1 MSSKR
6 IYIEN
11 FRNIGFNPYPYNEE
25 NKACEFILNRSINP
39 DYIGDLVIL
48 LGKNNSGKSNF
59 LYALERL
66 NSFKL
71 VDDDY
76 PKFLWINQ
84 ENWNLNNTP
93 CIYTENKIYL
103 WNNNLI
109 YDDANLMTSVYS
121 FIANIGDLLD
131 KKYEDLDDYKNIRSL
146 IETLLD
152 RWHRIIKSTGQINQ
166 QYIRINELSLIY
178 KILNKLNMNDNMHK
192 LPPWIKTDLGFIRIN
207 EFCKN
212 TASKVLNLYLD
223 SNFINLE
230 NYKNEIFTVES
241 KEDKIKNNDFFLGL
255 FNYVDQNISEFIKN
269 RFYFFETAQYEKLNE
284 QDKLLD
290 KISDEFNKLFNLY
303 EDNNFKFRF
312 RLIGCE
318 NLKFKIDLYD
328 KTNESIIALSQD
340 YHLQSTG
347 FKWFFNFFFN
357 FWSKQDFKYLNG
369 KIILLDEPG
378 NSFSKLSLS
387 NLRNFLKNIDYQYGI
402 TFVLTT
408 HRSDWISLDYLEEL
422 RIVKNISKCMI
433 KNEENS
439 KAITTYIE
447 NNFTFLS
454 DKEEI
459 WLINIIKAV
468 EANIIDNN
476 DFDLKD
482 YKILN
487 KKYVFVEGVSDYLF
501 LTAIK
506 IKLLN
511 SDELNKKIS
520 KKLQY
525 TYFIPVNGLIRLE
538 KNNKSE
544 LYKYLKIF
552 KNKKSFVL
560 VDNDKVGCTFKD
572 NCKKI
577 NLKIRKLSEFIK
589 LENIETNDFEI
600 EDLFDKSDL
609 DKYKITKESKK
620 NDKDYINNAY
630 EFKRAL
636 IKDKNLIHKN
646 TFNNLKTLILGLIK

>member
-11 FRNIGFNPYPYNEE
+11 FRNIGFNPYNEE
-25 NKACEFILNRSINP
+25 NNACEFILNRSINP

-76 PKFLWINQ
+76 PKFFWINQ
-84 ENWNLNNTP
+84 ENWNLNNMP

-103 WNNNLI
+103 WNDNLI
-109 YDDANLMTSVYS
+109 YDDANLITSVYS
-121 FIANIGDLLD
+121 FIANIEDLLD

-152 RWHRIIKSTGQINQ
+152 RWHRIISSTGQINQ

-192 LPPWIKTDLGFIRIN
+192 LPPWIQTDLGFIRIN

-223 SNFINLE
+223 CNFINLE

-328 KTNESIIALSQD
+328 KTKESIIALSQD

-357 FWSKQDFKYLNG
+357 FWSKQDFKYLNE

-387 NLRNFLKNIDYQYGI
+387 NLRNFLKNIAYQYGI

-422 RIVKNISKCMI
+422 RIVKNISKCTI
-433 KNEENS
+433 ENEENS
-439 KAITTYIE
+439 KAIIADIE
-447 NNFTFLS
+447 NNFTFQS
-454 DKEEI
+454 DKAEI

-468 EANIIDNN
+468 EANIIDNC
-476 DFDLKD
+476 DESIFDEFGIQKTF
-482 YKILN
+482 
-487 KKYVFVEGVSDYLF
+487 VFVEGISDYLF
-501 LTAIK
+501 LTGIK
-506 IKLLN
+506 INLLN
-511 SDELNKKIS
+511 SNELGQEFNKKL
-520 KKLQY
+520 KH
-525 TYFIPVNGLIRLE
+525 TFFIPLNGLKRLD
-538 KNNKSE
+538 KNNKFE
-544 LYKYLKIF
+544 LHKYLNIF
-552 KNKKSFVL
+552 QSKKCFIL
-560 VDNDKVGCTFKD
+560 VDDDKAG
-572 NCKKI
+572 
-577 NLKIRKLSEFIK
+577 
-589 LENIETNDFEI
+589 
-600 EDLFDKSDL
+600 
-609 DKYKITKESKK
+609 
-620 NDKDYINNAY
+620 
-630 EFKRAL
+630 L
-636 IKDKNLIHKN
+636 ICKDK
-646 TFNNLKTLILGLIK
+646 LK